1 MKLDPASTS
10 YPVGRMGFPPDFRW
24 GSSTSSYQIEGAA
37 QEDGRGESIWDH
49 FCAEPGRIRD
59 GASGA
64 VACDHYH
71 RYEEDLDIAK
81 SLGLSA
87 FRISIEWSRIE
98 PEEGKFDEKEIA
110 EPARPRP
117 VFLQEHKV
125 LSKLV
130 TELFD
135 GNAFSEDFT
144 AEYLKFAIP
153 GNIIFQ
159 FGSTEI
165 SYEGKKYL
173 AKLAD
178 VFKNYEGSVSIVGHT
193 EKGEG
198 ETDQANW
205 ELAFKRA
212 MSIRN
217 SLIKDFRVRPDQLIP
232 SAESSTLT
240 SSEEESKGINVNR
253 RVEFILRHKN
263 L

>member
-1 MKLDPASTS
+1 MTAMMAFFL
-10 YPVGRMGFPPDFRW
+10 VMWLMGADEETKKAIANYFTTVTIFKG
-24 GSSTSSYQIEGAA
+24 GS
-37 QEDGRGESIWDH
+37 D
-49 FCAEPGRIRD
+49 
-59 GASGA
+59 
-64 VACDHYH
+64 
-71 RYEEDLDIAK
+71 
-81 SLGLSA
+81 SLGKNGNA
-87 FRISIEWSRIE
+87 PNTNNSILNGA
-98 PEEGKFDEKEIA
+98 EGQFDEKDVT
-110 EPARPRP
+110 EPARPKP
-117 VFLQEHKV
+117 VYLQEHKV

-135 GNAFSEDFT
+135 GNAFSEDYT

-212 MSIRN
+212 MAIRT
-217 SLIKDFRVRPDQLIP
+217 SLIKDFRVRPDQLTP
-232 SAESSTLT
+232 SAQSSTAT
-240 SSEEESKGINVNR
+240 SSEEENKGVNVNR
-253 RVEFILRHKN
+253 RVEFILRHRN
-263 L
+263 M

>member
-1 MKLDPASTS
+1 MADEKAPIIIKKINKGHAGAHGGAWKVAFADFMTAMMAFFL
-10 YPVGRMGFPPDFRW
+10 VMWLMGADEETKKAIANYFTTATIFKG
-24 GSSTSSYQIEGAA
+24 GS
-37 QEDGRGESIWDH
+37 D
-49 FCAEPGRIRD
+49 
-59 GASGA
+59 
-64 VACDHYH
+64 
-71 RYEEDLDIAK
+71 
-81 SLGLSA
+81 SLGKIGNAPNASNSILSGG
-87 FRISIEWSRIE
+87 
-98 PEEGKFDEKEIA
+98 EGQFDEKEIA

-144 AEYLKFAIP
+144 AEYLRFAIP
-153 GNIIFQ
+153 GNIVFQ

-198 ETDQANW
+198 ETEQANW

-212 MSIRN
+212 MAIRN
-217 SLIKDFRVRPDQLIP
+217 SLINDFRVRPDQLIP
-232 SAESSTLT
+232 SAESSTVT
-240 SSEEESKGINVNR
+240 SSLEESKGININR

>member
-1 MKLDPASTS
+1 MADEKAPIIIKRIKKGGHGGHGGAWKVAFADFMTAMMAFFL
-10 YPVGRMGFPPDFRW
+10 VMWLMGADEETKKAIANYFTTVTIFKG
-24 GSSTSSYQIEGAA
+24 GSDSLGKNGMAPNSNN
-37 QEDGRGESIWDH
+37 SIL
-49 FCAEPGRIRD
+49 
-59 GASGA
+59 SGA
-64 VACDHYH
+64 
-71 RYEEDLDIAK
+71 
-81 SLGLSA
+81 
-87 FRISIEWSRIE
+87 
-98 PEEGKFDEKEIA
+98 EGGFDEKDVA

-117 VFLQEHKV
+117 VYLQEHKV

-144 AEYLKFAIP
+144 ADYLKFAIP
-153 GNIIFQ
+153 GNLIFQ

-178 VFKNYEGSVSIVGHT
+178 VFKNYEGTVSIIGHT

-212 MSIRN
+212 MVIRN
-217 SLIKDFRVRPDQLIP
+217 SLINDFRVRADQLIP
-232 SAESSTLT
+232 EARSSTV
-240 SSEEESKGINVNR
+240 SSSTEEDRGINVNR
-253 RVEFILRHKN
+253 RVEFVLRHRN
-263 L
+263 

>member
-1 MKLDPASTS
+1 MADEKAPIIIKKINKGHAGAHGGAWKVAFADFMTAMMCFFL
-10 YPVGRMGFPPDFRW
+10 VMWLMGADEETKKAIANYFTTATIFKG
-24 GSSTSSYQIEGAA
+24 GS
-37 QEDGRGESIWDH
+37 D
-49 FCAEPGRIRD
+49 
-59 GASGA
+59 
-64 VACDHYH
+64 
-71 RYEEDLDIAK
+71 
-81 SLGLSA
+81 SLGKNGNTPNSSN
-87 FRISIEWSRIE
+87 SILNGGEGQF
-98 PEEGKFDEKEIA
+98 EEKDIT

-130 TELFD
+130 TEIFD

-153 GNIIFQ
+153 GNVLFQ

-173 AKLAD
+173 AKLSE
-178 VFKNYEGSVSIVGHT
+178 VFKNYEGNVSVVGHT

-198 ETDQANW
+198 QTDQANW

-212 MSIRN
+212 MAIRN
-217 SLIKDFRVRPDQLIP
+217 SLIKDFKVRADQLIP
-232 SAESSTLT
+232 EAKSSTVT
-240 SSEEESKGINVNR
+240 SSEEENKGINVNR